1 MSNRNGVKNND
12 PNLPSCKTV
21 IIQGQRGMRIKGIV
35 NGKVANSK
43 CKVRNIA
50 DRDGNVKTYSKQNQ
64 VKKKVKE
71 TTSKHMV
78 FVSHNHR
85 ANNRRIEMLYDTGAE
100 VTTMKTSLADYLGI
114 TQPGLYIESPG
125 NVSGAGQHITAGK
138 FYHSVPLRLE
148 ATGEVARNQ
157 VFVSNNVKNL
167 LGTGH
172 IKQYKQ
178 YRIKFR

>member
-71 TTSKHMV
+71 TASKHMV
-78 FVSHNHR
+78 FVSH
-85 ANNRRIEMLYDTGAE
+85 NNRRIEMLYDTGAE
-100 VTTMKTSLADYLGI
+100 MTTMRRSLANFLGI
-114 TQPGLYIESPG
+114 TQTGLYQSSPG
-125 NVSGAGQHITAGK
+125 NVRGAGNDITPGR
-138 FYHSVPLRLE
+138 YYENVPLRLE
-148 ATGEVARNQ
+148 ATGEVARSQ
-157 VFVSNNVKNL
+157 VFVSDNVMNL